1 MKIGRSQ
8 IWAVILSGIACG
20 ALVGQG
26 IQDTPSGTV
35 KQAADPDSFEA
46 VVGKTAPVKFDD
58 NDAVASLAGAARDG
72 KHHERFS
79 AMALPEAYD
88 ENEYKANRVQYLKTI
103 EPGRVWQSAQ
113 PKKGVF
119 QIGTESAPDF
129 EVAQGEPA
137 VLKVVAV
144 PGAPVTFTSFDGGAF
159 SNKLSSITV
168 EADDKGIAI
177 ATFIGTPGTFNEV
190 NILAASPV
198 TSGQAK
204 FLVNVVIPRLKEH
217 EQRMKSKGVAAGSR

>member
-1 MKIGRSQ
+1 MNVRRWQ
-8 IWAVILSGIACG
+8 IWSVVLSGVACG
-20 ALVGQG
+20 LLVGQG
-26 IQDTPSGTV
+26 VQDSPPDTV
-35 KQAADPDSFEA
+35 KQAVDPDSFLA

-58 NDAVASLAGAARDG
+58 NEMVASLASAARDSN
-72 KHHERFS
+72 HHERFS

-88 ENEYKANRVQYLKTI
+88 ENKYKANRAQYLKTI

-137 VLKVVAV
+137 VLKVVAA

-190 NILAASPV
+190 NILAASPM